1 LALIEKNFPAGSAQH
16 FYYGYPHR
24 DATEDLITILLSTWQ
39 PWDQCVLDGFLPTVA
54 DTSSYI
60 LMIIKLKTLMIVLIP
75 AGMGEAKALMLST

>member
-1 LALIEKNFPAGSAQH
+1 M
-16 FYYGYPHR
+16 
-24 DATEDLITILLSTWQ
+24 
-39 PWDQCVLDGFLPTVA
+39 LDGFLPTVA